1 MSLASLISAADARQ
15 RETEQQTA
23 QKTEENPLVI
33 ESATSRGTFGDS
45 QYLLKTNQGDFYYV
59 PLDYVNRGY
68 ATDQYQY
75 YNPEFLDKDFL
86 ASGKRVNLDPTV
98 LEGKTI
104 ASTFENPNSGYLFKA
119 DEFEKRIPSWAYYHE
134 FGSDPKKQR
143 IGGISEVPASG
154 SNSPEGGLKYVLENN
169 AENQLSFINPNATA
183 TTRTYTIEYS
193 GIFGSRVAEALARGA
208 QAIGKVPFLTE
219 LTAAIP
225 VIGPAVYGTI
235 KGAQAGAAGKGPL
248 EAAAE
253 TGLSLAAASLVK
265 DAIGGGKGVFG
276 GDVEAQP
283 GGFYG
288 EMPTTPG
295 VDYSLIGGANF
306 PPAAEGMGGGTGITP
321 GAAGEG
327 LQLPTAPNIG
337 AMGGGQGLLVPVD
350 GGTVGAL
357 GLTPTGATPVLGD
370 PKSFI
375 NDPNVLGQ
383 PVIAQGSLSPLSS
396 LQNVLRGANLAR
408 QLLTPQQAQ
417 TPNLLGQAAQ
427 AASQMQGAVD
437 YSSLL
442 GLLSQQAGGTGLLGT
457 RFQPQPINLASLLG

>member
-1 MSLASLISAADARQ
+1 MSEAD
-15 RETEQQTA
+15 
-23 QKTEENPLVI
+23 NPLVI
-33 ESATSRGTFGDS
+33 ESATPRGTFGDS

-104 ASTFENPNSGYLFKA
+104 TSAFENPNSGYLFKA
-119 DEFEKRIPSWAYYHE
+119 SEFENRIPAWSYYHE

-154 SNSPEGGLKYVLENN
+154 SNTPEGGLKYVLENN

-183 TTRTYTIEYS
+183 TTRTYTIKYS
-193 GIFGSRVAEALARGA
+193 GIFGSRVAEALAKGA

-225 VIGPAVYGTI
+225 VVGPAVYGTI

-253 TGLSLAAASLVK
+253 TGLSLVAADLLK
-265 DAIGGGKGVFG
+265 NAIGGSGGVFG

-288 EMPTTPG
+288 EMPTTPS

-327 LQLPTAPNIG
+327 LQLPTTPNIG
-337 AMGGGQGLLVPVD
+337 TMGGGQGLLVPVD
-350 GGTVGAL
+350 GGTVGQL
-357 GLTPTGATPVLGD
+357 GFTPAGATPVLGD

-383 PVIAQGSLSPLSS
+383 PVIAQGSPNLPISISDA
-396 LQNVLRGANLAR
+396 LRGARLVNS
-408 QLLTPQQAQ
+408 LLNQPQQQQPAQ
-417 TPNLLGQAAQ
+417 DIGQPMSAT
-427 AASQMQGAVD
+427 GVD
-437 YSSLL
+437 YSQLL
-442 GLLSQQAGGTGLLGT
+442 GLLSQRASGTGLLGT
-457 RFQPQPINLASLLG
+457 RFQPQPINLVSLLG